1 MAEIGLFDSSDQQL
15 PLADKA
21 CDLMGD
27 TLRNTAVQQF
37 FSTVSDIASQFVN
50 FKMVLPF
57 PALSDEPR

>member
-1 MAEIGLFDSSDQQL
+1 VAEIGLFDSSDQQL

-37 FSTVSDIASQFVN
+37 FSTVSDIASQF
-50 FKMVLPF
+50 KMVLPF